1 MNRRLLS
8 LIAASAIVIAAC
20 SGAAASPAL
29 TDPRLIL
36 ANTTT
41 SLQNLKSV
49 HFKVAISGS
58 INAAA
63 LTGGSSDTSPAP
75 DASTADLDLSGTT
88 LEGDVDV
95 TDSSGQVAVSVPALL
110 ALTANV
116 IDVGG
121 IAYIKSSL
129 SGPQYSKLDTSALT
143 GALPLPSLGLGGSP
157 DPAEASAMI
166 SAVQA
171 ELAKLP
177 APTKLADETV
187 NGQDCYHVQEKVA
200 SSDIPEASGLLGDAS
215 GTLTVDLWTQKSD
228 LRPSRVVL
236 LIDAASLGN
245 VSVTVDLTN
254 YDAALT
260 ITAPPADQ
268 VSDQPFSI
276 PGLTP

>member
-20 SGAAASPAL
+20 SGAPASPAL

-58 INAAA
+58 INSAA
-63 LTGGSSDTSPAP
+63 LTGGSSPAP
-75 DASTADLDLSGTT
+75 DASAANLDLSGTT

-95 TDSSGQVAVSVPALL
+95 TDSSGQAAVNVPALL
-110 ALTANV
+110 ALSANV
-116 IDVGG
+116 IEVGG
-121 IAYIKSSL
+121 IAYIKTSL

-228 LRPSRVVL
+228 LRPSRVVI

-245 VSVTVDLTN
+245 VSMTVDLTN

-260 ITAPPADQ
+260 IAAPPADQ